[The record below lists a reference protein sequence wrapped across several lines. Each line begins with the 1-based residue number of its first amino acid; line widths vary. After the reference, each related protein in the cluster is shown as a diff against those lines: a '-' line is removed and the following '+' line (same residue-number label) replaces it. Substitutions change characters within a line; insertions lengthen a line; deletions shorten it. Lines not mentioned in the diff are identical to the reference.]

1 MVRSLFVS
9 VCHKSHDNLTIS
21 CHFKRPHD
29 SHFGRSFY
37 CHPDRRFTVIPS
49 GCLFVISTDRREW
62 RIFTITEMASGGLSG
77 YN

>member
-1 MVRSLFVS
+1 MIL
-9 VCHKSHDNLTIS
+9 IS
-21 CHFKRPHD
+21 A
-29 SHFGRSFY
+29 
-37 CHPDRRFTVIPS
+37 DRFIVIRTGRFTVIPS